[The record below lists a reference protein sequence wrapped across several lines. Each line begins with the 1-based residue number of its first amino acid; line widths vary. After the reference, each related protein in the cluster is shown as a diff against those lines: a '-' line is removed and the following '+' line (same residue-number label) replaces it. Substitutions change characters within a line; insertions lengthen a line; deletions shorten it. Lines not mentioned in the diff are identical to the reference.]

1 MRNAILILIPTV
13 LVFGGLAWTML
24 VGARAQ
30 READEFSQ
38 AWARKHLGHPEGAE

>member
-1 MRNAILILIPTV
+1 MRNAILILIPTL

-30 READEFSQ
+30 RESDEFTE
-38 AWARKHLGHPEGAE
+38 AWARKHLGHKASGE

>member
-1 MRNAILILIPTV
+1 MRNALLILIPTL

-30 READEFSQ
+30 RESDQFVEQ
-38 AWARKHLGHPEGAE
+38 WAKQNLNQTRSGE